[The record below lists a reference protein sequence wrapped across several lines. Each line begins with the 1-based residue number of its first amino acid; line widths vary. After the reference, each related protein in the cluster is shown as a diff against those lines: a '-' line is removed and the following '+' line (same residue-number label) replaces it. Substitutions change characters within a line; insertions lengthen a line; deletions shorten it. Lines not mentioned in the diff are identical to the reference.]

1 MFADDTNLTTASLN
15 KEELQRR
22 LNSDLE
28 LMHNWLLANK
38 LTLNKEKTEYMLIVH
53 TRDYRLLKLTRS

>member
-22 LNSDLE
+22 LNFDLE
-28 LMHNWLLANK
+28 IMHNWLLAG
-38 LTLNKEKTEYMLIVH
+38 
-53 TRDYRLLKLTRS
+53 DYRLLKLTQS